1 MMARGNSKGIRRNK
15 LVDEAISNMKGEP
28 FTASDLLMTF
38 TGSRTPSVRE
48 VGARLGALERAGVLI
63 SLGQEATLL
72 HRQMAEA
79 AGLTQMGLRKTTL
92 YQQAPP
98 SNEEEE

>member
-1 MMARGNSKGIRRNK
+1 MARGNSKGIRRNK
-15 LVDEAISNMKGEP
+15 LVDEAISKMKGEP
-28 FTASDLLMTF
+28 FTASDLLMKF

-48 VGARLGALERAGVLI
+48 VGARLGALERSGVLR

-72 HRQMAEA
+72 HRQMAEE

-92 YQQAPP
+92 YQQVPP
-98 SNEEEE
+98 SNGEEE